1 MCYALSA
8 RVPSPVYAWTTSDY
22 CPGGTWSGRGPTGD
36 AMKEGGHGEAL
47 RPIIRSGG
55 GWGIHGVVFNAPL
68 FEHDTLV

>member
-1 MCYALSA
+1 MERS
-8 RVPSPVYAWTTSDY
+8 
-22 CPGGTWSGRGPTGD
+22 RGPTGD